1 MRTAQGA
8 TPAPHAS
15 PANLPEHFLLILIV
29 PTRAKLSAAVVPS
42 FKKSSLSLPPGQFL
56 SQVPVSVEGSVTAS
70 KDSPQGSHLSEHLW
84 VLFWCLGLLGFYLIL
99 RTWWWRFRQDARLK
113 EYWVWGCARLGMFL
127 AEGGCLTVGCA
138 QLRGA
143 WLCGVPG

>member
-1 MRTAQGA
+1 M
-8 TPAPHAS
+8 
-15 PANLPEHFLLILIV
+15 
-29 PTRAKLSAAVVPS
+29 PS
-42 FKKSSLSLPPGQFL
+42 FKKSSLSFPPGQSL
-56 SQVPVSVEGSVTAS
+56 SQVPVSVEGSVAAS

-84 VLFWCLGLLGFYLIL
+84 VLFWCLALLGFYLIL

-113 EYWVWGCARLGMFL
+113 EYRVWGGTRLEMFL

-138 QLRGA
+138 RLRGA